1 VLLLK
6 RRKSAEPT
14 SLTLT
19 LWINIFGMAS
29 LGLGLGSGLGK
40 GWRMKWCS
48 PVPEI
53 AMTRPALGCSLFLLG
68 FVVLSVGPSPA
79 LAQTPAPVSTPVD
92 AFDATVSEQPI
103 VLPQGPVRLT
113 VTQTDLAAGGL
124 IPPHKHPWPRYNYVL
139 AGAVRVTNL
148 DTGAVQDFKAGQVI
162 VEAVGQWHKGE
173 ALGGPVRLLAFDQ
186 TPPGES
192 NMVRMA
198 P

>member
-1 VLLLK
+1 MK

-14 SLTLT
+14 SLTPA
-19 LWINIFGMAS
+19 LWINISGMAR
-29 LGLGLGSGLGK
+29 LGLGLGK
-40 GWRMKWCS
+40 GWRI
-48 PVPEI
+48 PEGSTI
-53 AMTRPALGCSLFLLG
+53 LRNMMTRRAARSSLFLATAI
-68 FVVLSVGPSPA
+68 VLTVGPAAA
-79 LAQTPAPVSTPVD
+79 LAQSPPAPVSTPIG
-92 AFDATVSEQPI
+92 AFDATVSGQPI
-103 VLPQGPVRLT
+103 VLPQGAAHLT
-113 VTQTDLAAGGL
+113 VSQTDLAAGGL